1 MRSNRT
7 KNTFGREINIIYSQI
22 CIYIPRYT
30 HIGTSTWFCAAK
42 IFSAKKVIFEFDRVT
57 KVQPVLFQYIHI
69 RNVYRDRKGED
80 VHEES
85 LHYRGTEN
93 E

>member
-1 MRSNRT
+1 ML
-7 KNTFGREINIIYSQI
+7 Q
-22 CIYIPRYT
+22 
-30 HIGTSTWFCAAK
+30 K

-80 VHEES
+80 IHEES
-85 LHYRGTEN
+85 LYTEVQRMSRGREREKLTE
-93 E
+93 